1 MHSLATR
8 NEFIRLRIAGM
19 SFARIGRQLGVSKPN
34 LIAWS
39 REALPKIEAA
49 TAEADALALKE
60 TTMSASQELAELKRR
75 HQVLRQELFSR
86 AFREVPTDHIEALAG
101 QIHKRIEQLESPA
114 SGRPLLGEQGR
125 DEGELHDLQ
134 STPK

>member
-19 SFARIGRQLGVSKPN
+19 SFARIGRQLRVSKPN
-34 LIAWS
+34 LVAWS

-49 TAEADALALKE
+49 TAEADAWARKE

-86 AFREVPTDHIEALAG
+86 AFREVPTDHIEALRSEERRVG
-101 QIHKRIEQLESPA
+101 KECR
-114 SGRPLLGEQGR
+114 
-125 DEGELHDLQ
+125 
-134 STPK
+134 